1 MNRLRLLTTPVTILA
16 KPLRLIP
23 NALHSEIVAR
33 ACNHFM
39 RGQGLEDRLKDL
51 EGKSLC
57 IHVTDI
63 PLTLSFTI
71 NNSQLFRSR
80 SGHWDARISGEFV
93 DFWLL
98 ATRAEDPDTLFFNR
112 RLNIEGNTEVGL
124 TVKNLL
130 DALDFDWQAHIT
142 DVFGHAPPH
151 VLVKLARRLRE
162 QLPVR

>member
-1 MNRLRLLTTPVTILA
+1 MNKLRALTTLA

-23 NALHSEIVAR
+23 DALHSGIVAR

-51 EGKSLC
+51 EGKRLC

-71 NNSQLFRSR
+71 NHSQLFRSR
-80 SGHWDARISGEFV
+80 SDHWNARISGEFA

-112 RLNIEGNTEVGL
+112 RLNIEGSTEVSL
-124 TVKNLL
+124 TIKNLL
-130 DALDFDWQAHIT
+130 DALDFDWSAHIN
-142 DVFGHAPPH
+142 DVFGRPPPQ
-151 VLVKLARRLRE
+151 VLVKLTRRLRE
-162 QLPVR
+162 QLTVR